1 MRFHQLPVGETF
13 EYQGQV
19 FVKTGPITAAAR
31 DGGAQRCIP
40 RSASVRP
47 VRGGFDETTARQG
60 AAAGLSEATEAAVDA
75 FCRTVMDMIEE
86 LAGEDPE
93 VRGYC
98 RGRLEEARRRLLD
111 RLSGGD

>member
-13 EYQGQV
+13 EYQGKLY
-19 FVKTGPITAAAR
+19 VKTGPLTAAAR

-40 RSASVRP
+40 RSAGVRP
-47 VRGGFDETTARQG
+47 VH
-60 AAAGLSEATEAAVDA
+60 AGLEKPPVRGASDTTEATRAAVDA

-98 RGRLEEARRRLLD
+98 CGRLEEARRRLLEQLAD
-111 RLSGGD
+111 RE